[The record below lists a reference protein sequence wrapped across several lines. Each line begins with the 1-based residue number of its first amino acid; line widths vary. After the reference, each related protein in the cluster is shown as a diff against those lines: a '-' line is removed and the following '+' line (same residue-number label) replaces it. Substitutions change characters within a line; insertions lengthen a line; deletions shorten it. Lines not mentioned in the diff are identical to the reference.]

1 MDDGPPRPPPPQEK
15 KPKKKKFIPKPLI
28 LPTGGM
34 GPNSSNL
41 PTPFQK
47 PDAKTSAVP
56 EPNYFE
62 DLANCNL
69 DDFVRLEELGTGNGG
84 IVTKVQNRHTGLI
97 IAQKLIHLEV
107 KRDVQRRIV
116 TELETLRRC
125 QHDSIVGYYGAFI
138 SQANNEI
145 VICMEH
151 MDGRSLDVVL
161 THAGRIP
168 EPIIGNISIAVLDGL
183 LYLHKTHKIMHRDVK
198 PSNILVNS
206 VGDIKLCDFGV
217 SAQLINSI
225 ANSFVGTRSY
235 MAPERLT
242 GQSKYTVKSDIW
254 SLGITFLELA
264 IGFYPIPK
272 PGQSDVLSILQ
283 TYPALNARDPSNFNR
298 NAGSMG
304 TGTNPT
310 RTLAIFELLEYIVSK
325 SPPELYYFDPTE
337 GYQEY
342 FTKDFVEFTNSMLK
356 QKMND
361 RPDLETLM
369 SKPYFL
375 QAKEKKQEVHNYFSE
390 WMTFVINHLYK
401 N

>member
-1 MDDGPPRPPPPQEK
+1 M
-15 KPKKKKFIPKPLI
+15 
-28 LPTGGM
+28 
-34 GPNSSNL
+34 SSNMEDDNKPQL
-41 PTPFQK
+41 PKTKKAKFK
-47 PDAKTSAVP
+47 PPALKISNNNQPINNISKLSSRTTAVQ
-56 EPNYFE
+56 EPNYFHTLESTNLE
-62 DLANCNL
+62 DFA
-69 DDFVRLEELGTGNGG
+69 RLEELGTGNGG
-84 IVTKVQNRHTGLI
+84 IVTKVQHRETGKI

-116 TELETLRRC
+116 TELETLKRC

-168 EPIIGNISIAVLDGL
+168 EPIIGNISIAVLEGL

-242 GQSKYTVKSDIW
+242 GSDAYTVKSDIW

-272 PGQSDVLSILQ
+272 PVKSDVLSILQ
-283 TYPALNARDPSNFNR
+283 TYPALDPQNAANFNR
-298 NAGSMG
+298 NAASLG
-304 TGTNPT
+304 TGTRPT
-310 RTLAIFELLEYIVSK
+310 RTLAIFELLEYIVSRP
-325 SPPELYYFDPTE
+325 PPELYYFDPSE
-337 GYQEY
+337 GYTEF
-342 FTKDFVEFTNSMLK
+342 FTKDFVEFVNSMI
-356 QKMND
+356 QQTMCV
-361 RPDLETLM
+361 RPDLEKLM
-369 SKPYFL
+369 GMPYF
-375 QAKEKKQEVHNYFSE
+375 ARSMNDKQQVHAYFSE
-390 WMTFVINHLYK
+390 WMTFVIKNLYK

>member
-1 MDDGPPRPPPPQEK
+1 MDDGPQTPQPQPSQQEK
-15 KPKKKKFIPKPLI
+15 KTKKMKFKPKNLDLSIN
-28 LPTGGM
+28 
-34 GPNSSNL
+34 NSSSIL
-41 PTPFQK
+41 TTTAIQK

-107 KRDVQRRIV
+107 KVSDRNVTKKMVIPPQHVLFRPTMGCFVPPPKYKNSKIIVYPFIKISLFFHFQRDVQRRIV

-235 MAPERLT
+235 SGGA
-242 GQSKYTVKSDIW
+242 
-254 SLGITFLELA
+254 
-264 IGFYPIPK
+264 
-272 PGQSDVLSILQ
+272 
-283 TYPALNARDPSNFNR
+283 
-298 NAGSMG
+298 
-304 TGTNPT
+304 
-310 RTLAIFELLEYIVSK
+310 
-325 SPPELYYFDPTE
+325 
-337 GYQEY
+337 
-342 FTKDFVEFTNSMLK
+342 
-356 QKMND
+356 
-361 RPDLETLM
+361 
-369 SKPYFL
+369 
-375 QAKEKKQEVHNYFSE
+375 
-390 WMTFVINHLYK
+390 
-401 N
+401 